1 MKREGDCGELMRSK
15 LLQQFAP
22 AAIVIDQTR
31 QIIDRH
37 GHFDGFVNE
46 DLLGQQLSATLPS
59 AILEILDQPLAT
71 TLNSGNSASATGS
84 WFDGNSR
91 RHLQVLVQQIAA
103 ESEADFSSISDL
115 GDSEPRYLVTFEDVT
130 QVDSL
135 RRNVEDKRQRLALAT
150 QASSMGVFDLDPQ
163 TDELI
168 ASEVFC
174 SLFGKR
180 PGSLTHGEQLFSQI
194 HENDAAEVRKRV
206 ADACTNCT
214 EYNAEFRV
222 RRDPKRV
229 NWIVMRGKYI
239 RDSDGKTSLIG
250 VAWDATER
258 RQLER
263 SLARSR
269 REVEIAL
276 TAGGLGTWK
285 WDIGSD
291 LVTWSDSLHQL
302 LGFGNEEFGGT
313 FGAFREL
320 VHPDDTEKVERE
332 IQKTLVGRC
341 DDYHIECRM
350 RHQGGKWLW
359 VCGDGSVERDSQ
371 GNPTLLIGA
380 IMDITDQKRIERR
393 LKAKSRQLRSVTDAM
408 PALIALIDTE
418 EKIQFANEAFAAQF
432 SCTVDEAVGKSVFE
446 ILGEETYKSLQ
457 SNLMRSLA
465 GERCKFELPL
475 LQDGG
480 SVIKDVTFI
489 PEFDTDENQI
499 GVYVL
504 ATDVTHRK
512 RYEQRLKENQVYLL
526 RETQKLAEALTQIS
540 SAESKLRVLFDQSFF
555 YTGVID
561 LEGNLIDINEAATV
575 PFGFASDEVLGTKF
589 WDTPWWT
596 GHPDSQTKLQHHFK
610 DALQG
615 KPYREVIAF
624 NGPGGILRY
633 TDFIYQPAIGDDGEI
648 QFVVATGQDVTESI
662 VQQAQIRKSEQRLRL
677 ALNAADL
684 KLWQWNVGED
694 RWFSSFGEEASSGQ
708 LASRPTDSLA
718 TFIESIHPED
728 RARVESKLCACLDDR
743 TAFREE
749 YRVVRD
755 SKTRWILALAH
766 VSIDEDDAPLQL
778 IGVELDITDRKLTE
792 LKLDEARR
800 AAEEANV
807 SKSAFL
813 ANMSH
818 EIRTPMTAILGYT
831 ELAQS
836 TGDARERDEHLSTI
850 RRNGY
855 YLLEIINDILD
866 LSKIE
871 AGKIEIA
878 RQRFEPASLVADVQ
892 SIMSV
897 RAAENQL
904 ELEVQYD
911 GLLPEVIRTDPKRL
925 KQILINLIGN
935 AIKFT
940 KQGGVTV
947 TVRYIEG
954 DEGYLEFQVSDTGI
968 GMTQK
973 QQNLLFEPFTQGD
986 ARINRQF
993 GGTGLGLAISQRLAN
1008 ILGGEINC
1016 ESKIGEGSTFTF
1028 QVKAPPLPGV
1038 TMVSPIKETVQKR
1051 SEYSVANIR
1060 LEKRILVV
1068 DDRPDIRLLSKR
1080 ILTKAGAT
1088 VVEAVDGLD
1097 AIDRYNE
1104 SVQANKTID
1113 CIILDMQ
1120 MPRLDG
1126 YRTASRLRK
1135 MDFHGPIIAVTAE
1148 AMDGDSNRCIASG
1161 CDDYLSKPIDA
1172 NKLLRLVDGLC
1183 DDN

>member
-1 MKREGDCGELMRSK
+1 MKRDGDSGELMRQT

-22 AAIVIDQTR
+22 AAVVITSSMQIVDH
-31 QIIDRH
+31 H
-37 GHFDGFVNE
+37 GKFDGFTSQTIV
-46 DLLGQQLSATLPS
+46 GQPLSDSLRRDVL
-59 AILEILDQPLAT
+59 AILMKPVAT
-71 TLNSGNSASATGS
+71 TLKSGIQSGANGA
-84 WFDGNSR
+84 WHDGRSR
-91 RHLQVLVQQIAA
+91 RHLQVLVQPLAIDNPDDAR
-103 ESEADFSSISDL
+103 FLI
-115 GDSEPRYLVTFEDVT
+115 TFEDVT

-135 RRNVEDKRQRLALAT
+135 RRTVEDKRRRLALAT
-150 QASSMGVFDLDPQ
+150 QASSLGVFELDPE
-163 TDELI
+163 TDQLI

-174 SLFGKR
+174 ALFGKPSGTLSR
-180 PGSLTHGEQLFSQI
+180 GEQLFGQI
-194 HENDAAEVRKRV
+194 HDNDAAEVRKRITT
-206 ADACTNCT
+206 ACNDGT

-229 NWIVMRGKYI
+229 SWVVMRGKCI
-239 RDSDGKTSLIG
+239 QDAEGKTSLIG

-285 WDIGSD
+285 WDVNTD
-291 LVTWSDSLHQL
+291 TVTLSDSLYQL
-302 LGFGNEEFGGT
+302 LGYKRDEF
-313 FGAFREL
+313 
-320 VHPDDTEKVERE
+320 DDTFSAFKDFIHSDDIDKVERE
-332 IQKTLVGRC
+332 IQKTFVGRC

-350 RHQGGKWLW
+350 RHQTGKWLW
-359 VCGDGSVERDSQ
+359 ICGDGSVERDGN

-380 IMDITDQKRIERR
+380 IMDITDQKRTERR

-408 PALIALIDTE
+408 PALIALIDQE

-432 SCTVDEAVGKSVFE
+432 DYEPDRAIGVSVYE
-446 ILGEETYKSLQ
+446 LLGEDVYRSLQ
-457 SNLMRSLA
+457 SHLLRSLA
-465 GERCKFELPL
+465 GERCKFELTLPNEL
-475 LQDGG
+475 DQT
-480 SVIKDVTFI
+480 IKDVIFI
-489 PEFDTDENQI
+489 PEVDPDENQI

-526 RETQKLAEALTQIS
+526 RETQKLAEALKQIQ

-555 YTGVID
+555 YTFVID
-561 LEGNLIDINEAATV
+561 LDGRLVDLNDAATI
-575 PFGFASDEVLGTKF
+575 PFEIERDKEIGTPF
-589 WDTPWWT
+589 WNSSWWS
-596 GHPDSQTKLQHHFK
+596 GQPESQAKLHQHFQ
-610 DALQG
+610 DALAG
-615 KPYREVIAF
+615 KTYREVLPF
-624 NGPGGILRY
+624 NGPRGDLRY
-633 TDFIYQPAIGDDGEI
+633 ADFIYQPAIGDDGEV
-648 QFVVATGQDVTESI
+648 QFVVATGQDVTDSI
-662 VQQAQIRKSEQRLRL
+662 VQQSEIRKSEQRLRL
-677 ALNAADL
+677 ALNAANL

-694 RWFSSFGEEASSGQ
+694 RWFSSDTSGDFGGKLTSQPSNS
-708 LASRPTDSLA
+708 LAS
-718 TFIESIHPED
+718 FIESIHPED
-728 RARVESKLCACLDDR
+728 RDRVEKKLCACLEDR
-743 TAFREE
+743 TAFQEE
-749 YRVVRD
+749 YRVVRND
-755 SKTRWILALAH
+755 SIHWILALAH
-766 VSIDEDDAPLQL
+766 VSIDDDDSPLQL
-778 IGVELDITDRKLTE
+778 IGVELDITDRKQTE
-792 LKLDEARR
+792 IKLDEARR
-800 AAEEANV
+800 QAEEANV

-831 ELAQS
+831 ELAQAS
-836 TGDARERDEHLSTI
+836 TDGRERDEHLSTI

-871 AGKIEIA
+871 AGKIEIT

-904 ELEVQYD
+904 DLNVAYD
-911 GLLPEVIRTDPKRL
+911 GLMPEVIRTDPKRL

-947 TVRYIEG
+947 TVRYVD
-954 DEGYLEFQVSDTGI
+954 DEDGFLQFEVSDTGI

-973 QQNLLFEPFTQGD
+973 QQQLLFQPFTQGD

-1008 ILGGEINC
+1008 ILGGEISC
-1016 ESKIGEGSTFTF
+1016 ESKIGEGSTFVF

-1038 TMVSPIKETVQKR
+1038 AMVSPVKNSIQER
-1051 SEYSVANIR
+1051 SEYSIANIR
-1060 LEKRILVV
+1060 LDKHILVV

-1088 VVEAVDGLD
+1088 VVEASTDST
-1097 AIDRYNE
+1097 R
-1104 SVQANKTID
+1104 S
-1113 CIILDMQ
+1113 
-1120 MPRLDG
+1120 
-1126 YRTASRLRK
+1126 
-1135 MDFHGPIIAVTAE
+1135 IA
-1148 AMDGDSNRCIASG
+1148 MKRH
-1161 CDDYLSKPIDA
+1161 
-1172 NKLLRLVDGLC
+1172 
-1183 DDN
+1183 

>member
-1 MKREGDCGELMRSK
+1 MNREGGRGDLMRTE
-15 LLQQFAP
+15 LLRQFAP
-22 AAIVIDQTR
+22 AALVIDASQH
-31 QIIDRH
+31 IVDFH
-37 GHFDGFVNE
+37 GQFDGWTV
-46 DLLGQQLSATLPS
+46 DAPIGQTVEQILHPDVRK
-59 AILEILDQPLAT
+59 ILEKPVITVLETQSP
-71 TLNSGNSASATGS
+71 ASATGS
-84 WFDGNSR
+84 WVDGNSR
-91 RHLQVLVQQIAA
+91 RHLKILAQPLK
-103 ESEADFSSISDL
+103 SPLSSNGRQSSDEQFL
-115 GDSEPRYLVTFEDVT
+115 ITFEDIT

-135 RRNVEDKRQRLALAT
+135 RRTVEDKRRRLSLAT
-150 QASSMGVFDLDPQ
+150 QVSSLGVFDLDPR

-168 ASEVFC
+168 ASDVFC
-174 SLFGKR
+174 DLLGRK
-180 PGSLTHGEQLFSQI
+180 PGTLTRGDQLFAQI
-194 HENDAAEVRKRV
+194 HEGDEEAVRKKVESACKNREDY
-206 ADACTNCT
+206 DAQ
-214 EYNAEFRV
+214 FRV
-222 RRDPKRV
+222 RHDGKRV
-229 NWIVMRGKYI
+229 SWIVMRGKYI
-239 RDSDGKTSLIG
+239 RDSEGKSSLIG

-285 WDIGSD
+285 WEVSHDTVS
-291 LVTWSDSLHQL
+291 WSDSLYKL
-302 LGFGNEEFGGT
+302 LGFEREDFGCT
-313 FGAFREL
+313 FEAFKVL
-320 VHPDDTEKVERE
+320 LHPDDRGKVERE
-332 IQKTLVGRC
+332 IQKTLTGSC

-350 RHQGGKWLW
+350 RHKSGRWLW
-359 VCGDGSVERDSQ
+359 VCGDGSVERDSL
-371 GNPTLLIGA
+371 GDPTLLIGA
-380 IMDITDQKRIERR
+380 IMDITDQKRTERR

-408 PALIALIDTE
+408 PALIALIDQD
-418 EKIQFANEAFAAQF
+418 EKIQFANEAFAFQF
-432 SCTVDEAVGKSVFE
+432 NSSPDKAVGMSVYDF
-446 ILGEETYKSLQ
+446 LGEETYHSLR
-457 SNLMRSLA
+457 SNLIRSLK
-465 GERCKFELPL
+465 GERCKFELTLPRGE
-475 LQDGG
+475 DAI
-480 SVIKDVTFI
+480 IKDVTFI
-489 PEFDTDENQI
+489 PDFDSDDNQV

-512 RYEQRLKENQVYLL
+512 RYEHRLKENQVYLL
-526 RETQKLAEALTQIS
+526 RETQKLAEALEQIR

-561 LEGNLIDINEAATV
+561 LDGRLIDINDAATV
-575 PFGFASDEVLGTKF
+575 PFEFDRDAVIGKPF
-589 WDTPWWT
+589 WETAWWV
-596 GHPDSQTKLQHHFK
+596 GHQETCGKLRGHFD
-610 DALQG
+610 DALRG
-615 KPYREVIAF
+615 KTYREVLTF
-624 NGPGGILRY
+624 NGPDGTLRY
-633 TDFIYQPAIGDDGEI
+633 ADFIYQPAIGDDGEV

-662 VQQAQIRKSEQRLRL
+662 LQQSEIRKSEQRLRL

-694 RWFSSFGEEASSGQ
+694 RWFSSIGGDDFGGRLTSM
-708 LASRPTDSLA
+708 PTDSLA

-728 RARVESKLCACLDDR
+728 RDRVEKHLCVCLEER
-743 TAFREE
+743 TPFREE
-749 YRVVRD
+749 YRVIVD
-755 SKTRWILALAH
+755 GHPRWILALAH
-766 VSIDEDDAPLQL
+766 VSIDDDDAPLQL

-792 LKLDEARR
+792 IKLDEARR
-800 AAEEANV
+800 QAEEANL

-836 TGDARERDEHLSTI
+836 TANPRERDEHLSTI

-904 ELEVQYD
+904 DLNVQFE
-911 GLLPEVIRTDPKRL
+911 GLLPEVTRTDPKRL

-947 TVRYIEG
+947 TVRYLDE
-954 DEGYLEFQVSDTGI
+954 DEGYLQFEVSDTGI
-968 GMTQK
+968 GMTKK
-973 QQNLLFEPFTQGD
+973 QQDLLFQPFTQGD

-1016 ESKIGEGSTFTF
+1016 DSTIGEGSTFTF
-1028 QVKAPPLPGV
+1028 QVEAPPLPGV
-1038 TMVSPIKETVQKR
+1038 AMVSPSKGSIQER

-1060 LEKRILVV
+1060 LDKRILVV

-1097 AIDRYNE
+1097 AIDRVKE
-1104 SVQANKTID
+1104 SVQSDDTFD

-1126 YRTASRLRK
+1126 YRTASRLRR
-1135 MDFHGPIIAVTAE
+1135 MDFQGPIIAVTAE

-1161 CDDYLSKPIDA
+1161 CNDYLSKPIDA
-1172 NKLLRLVDGLC
+1172 NKLLRLVDGFC
-1183 DDN
+1183 SDA